1 MISVKNFWRAA
12 TDELREGRCAVLCLI
27 VEKQGSAPRGPG
39 AHMLVKQDGSTLDTI
54 GGGALEHEVTMQAQQ
69 NLRAKISSLSSF
81 SLDNNDAAKEGMIC
95 GGRLR
100 VLLLHLSRADLN
112 AISRIADLA
121 DKGERAVLGA
131 DWHSGRFLFSAWSS
145 QDEFSGKAELL
156 DRNLK
161 SLLTEDGENGS
172 YREICRPMPVL
183 YLFGG
188 GWVAQETAKLLP
200 ALEFDCVLIEE
211 RPEFARRELFPQ
223 VRDIVMVDFDDFAS
237 SVQIKPSDFA
247 VVVTSGHRK
256 DTVILEQLLPIPPA
270 YIGAI
275 GSRRKKAVIGKY
287 LKERGFSNAQIGSIH
302 LPIGVDIAAQTPAE
316 IAVSIAA
323 ELIQCRAEL

>member
-1 MISVKNFWRAA
+1 MISLKNFWQAA
-12 TDELREGRCAVLCLI
+12 EAELRAGRCAVLCLI
-27 VEKQGSAPRGPG
+27 VSKQGSAPRGPG
-39 AHMLVKQDGSTLDTI
+39 AHMLVRQDGSTLDTI
-54 GGGALEHEVTMQAQQ
+54 GGGALEHEVTMQAQR
-69 NLRAKISSLSSF
+69 NLHEKKSSLSSF
-81 SLDNNDAAKEGMIC
+81 ALDNNDAAKEGMIC

-100 VLLLHLSRADLN
+100 VLLLHLSKADLN
-112 AISRIADLA
+112 AVGRMAALA
-121 DKGERAVLGA
+121 YRGESAVLGA
-131 DWHSGRFLFSAWSS
+131 DWHSGIFSLSAWSS
-145 QDEFSGKAELL
+145 QEDFPGKAEIL
-156 DRNLK
+156 DRKLK
-161 SLLTEDGENGS
+161 SLLTEDGESGS
-172 YREICRPMPVL
+172 YREICRQMPVL

-200 ALEFDCVLIEE
+200 ALEFDCVLLEE
-211 RPEFARRELFPQ
+211 RPEFARKELFPH
-223 VRDIVMVDFDDFAS
+223 VRDIVMVNFDDFAP

-256 DTVILEQLLPIPPA
+256 DTVILEQLLKISPA

-287 LKERGFSNAQIGSIH
+287 LKERGFSDEQIDSIH
-302 LPIGVDIAAQTPAE
+302 LPIGINIAAQTPAE